1 MNMKK
6 SITYLT
12 LFTLLLGFSITNTVL
27 AQHLP
32 KLSLHEMNKNILN
45 PAAIIEQDIQA
56 NLLYKNQWT
65 GFDNAP
71 VNAGINLTN
80 DFGGFAA
87 GLIYLNDQ
95 AGVFYQN
102 MVKIQYAYK
111 LQVSKNVI
119 MNFGLAAGINS
130 YRINYQD
137 LNLYHAN
144 EPILSTQNENSIL
157 PDFDLGIL
165 LTNMVPVKTYGAAK
179 IPDKAF
185 WVGLSVQ
192 HLTGVIITNDFLR
205 DNTYLLRHFNL
216 TGGYRHVLNK
226 TLTLEENM
234 LVKYATGVPLQAEI
248 GVNGFYQ
255 DNYWAGL
262 SFRSSMDL
270 ILKLGIEYQGI
281 KFGYAYDFAISN
293 IPNHSSHEIVLGYQF
308 GQTSSVPKY

>member
-1 MNMKK
+1 MTSKK
-6 SITYLT
+6 TYKLFSMLAISILS
-12 LFTLLLGFSITNTVL
+12 FTALH

-45 PAAIIEQDIQA
+45 PAAMIEQDIQA

-65 GFDNAP
+65 GFENAP

-95 AGVFYQN
+95 AGVFQQN
-102 MVKIQYAYK
+102 MIKIQYAYK
-111 LQVSKNVI
+111 LRLNQNII

-137 LNLYHAN
+137 LNLYHAD

-165 LTNMVPVKTYGAAK
+165 LTNMIPTRSYGASK
-179 IPDKAF
+179 LPDKAF

-192 HLTGVIITNDFLR
+192 HLTGVVITNDFLR

-216 TGGYRHVLNK
+216 AGGYKHPINK
-226 TLTLEENM
+226 TFKLEENM
-234 LVKYATGVPLQAEI
+234 LVKYAPDVPIQAEI
-248 GVNGFYQ
+248 GINGFYE

-262 SFRSSMDL
+262 SFRSSADL
-270 ILKLGIEYQGI
+270 ILKLGITYQGI
-281 KFGYAYDFAISN
+281 KFGYAYDFAISK